1 MTTQAAPSAPERPA
15 LPEWKRVKRR
25 RRRRDLLGVGVA
37 AALVVG
43 ALAGFGVAH
52 GLASGP
58 LAVATLP
65 KPPLLGSSYDD
76 MLISGTLA
84 GAVGTGADE
93 GTACFWFEGSDG
105 SRSYVVWPHGW
116 SADDHPLRILNDW
129 GKPVAAVG
137 DRIEGGGAS
146 SGDAGTHDPAV
157 KGCPEGGSTTIFGT
171 VSRAG

>member
-1 MTTQAAPSAPERPA
+1 MTTQAPPVPPRPA
-15 LPEWKRVKRR
+15 VPEWKRVKQR
-25 RRRRDLLGVGVA
+25 RRRRDLVGLGVTVA
-37 AALVVG
+37 LIAGASAAY
-43 ALAGFGVAH
+43 GVAH

-84 GAVGTGADE
+84 GAVGTGTDE

-129 GKPVAAVG
+129 GKPVATVG

-146 SGDAGTHDPAV
+146 SDGAGTDDAAV

-171 VSRAG
+171 VARAN